1 MKARWASAL
10 ALLPLVGPP
19 SAHAQTATFSTKLE
33 AVRVDALVTDKG
45 QVVRG
50 LQPSDFE
57 VLDNRIAQQV
67 DLVSFDEIPLN
78 VILALDMSQSVSGE
92 RLTNLQN
99 ASRALLDGLKSED
112 RAALLTFSQ
121 MVVLREE
128 LTHEILRV
136 RAAIDNVEPLGDT
149 ALIDG
154 VYAAMVLEGS
164 DVGRSLLIV
173 FSDGIDTSS
182 WLSPEKV
189 LETAKQ
195 SDVVVYAVSVRGT
208 GKDQFLRDLAD
219 QTGGATVEIESTKD
233 LSSTFVRILEEF
245 RGRYLVSF
253 SPRGVSE
260 EGWHRLDVRVKNRRA
275 TVKARP
281 GYFAA
286 SRAAAGRQ

>member
-1 MKARWASAL
+1 MKALWAPAL
-10 ALLPLVGPP
+10 VLLPLVGPP

-50 LQPSDFE
+50 LQPRDFE
-57 VLDNRIAQQV
+57 VLDNRMAQQV

-92 RLTNLQN
+92 RLVHLQN
-99 ASRALLDGLKSED
+99 AGRALLGGLKSED
-112 RAALLTFSQ
+112 RAALLTFSH

-128 LTHEILRV
+128 LTHEISRV
-136 RAAIDNVEPLGDT
+136 RAAIDEAEPLGET

-154 VYAAMVLEGS
+154 VHAAMVLEGS
-164 DVGRSLLIV
+164 EAGRSLLIV

-189 LETAKQ
+189 LETAKR

-219 QTGGATVEIESTKD
+219 LTGGATVEIESTKD
-233 LSSTFVRILEEF
+233 LSATFVHILEEF
-245 RGRYLVSF
+245 RHRYLVSF
-253 SPRGVSE
+253 SPRGVTD
-260 EGWHRLDVRVKNRRA
+260 EGWHRLEVRVKNRRV

-286 SRAAAGRQ
+286 SRTAVGQQ

>member
-1 MKARWASAL
+1 MKTQWAYAL
-10 ALLPLVGPP
+10 ALLLVGSPV
-19 SAHAQTATFSTKLE
+19 AHAQTATFSTKLE

-50 LQPSDFE
+50 LQPGDFE

-67 DLVSFDEIPLN
+67 DLVSFDQIPLN

-92 RLTNLQN
+92 RLAHLQS
-99 ASRALLDGLKSED
+99 ASRTLLTGLKDED
-112 RAALLTFSQ
+112 RAALLTFSH

-128 LTHEILRV
+128 LTHEIPRV
-136 RAAIDNVEPLGDT
+136 RAAIGEVEPVGDT

-154 VYAAMVLEGS
+154 VHAAMVLEGS
-164 DVGRSLLIV
+164 EAGRSLLIV

-182 WLSPEKV
+182 WLSSEKV
-189 LETAKQ
+189 LETARR

-208 GKDQFLRDLAD
+208 GKDEFLRDLTD
-219 QTGGATVEIESTKD
+219 ITGGATVEIESTKD
-233 LSSTFVRILEEF
+233 LSATFVKILEEF
-245 RGRYLVSF
+245 RHRYLVSF
-253 SPRGVSE
+253 SPRGVSA
-260 EGWHRLDVRVKNRRA
+260 EGWHRLEVRVRNRRV

-286 SRAAAGRQ
+286 SRAAPGQQ

>member
-19 SAHAQTATFSTKLE
+19 SAYAQTATFSTKLE

-50 LQPSDFE
+50 LRPSDFE

-78 VILALDMSQSVSGE
+78 VILALDMSQKLSGE
-92 RLTNLQN
+92 WLTHLQN

-112 RAALLTFSQ
+112 RAALMTFSH

-128 LTHEILRV
+128 LTHEIPRV
-136 RAAIDNVEPLGDT
+136 RAAIDEVEPFGDT
-149 ALIDG
+149 ALTDG
-154 VYAAMVLEGS
+154 VHAAMVLES
-164 DVGRSLLIV
+164 LEVGRSLLIV

-189 LETAKQ
+189 LETAKR
-195 SDVVVYAVSVRGT
+195 SDIVVYAVSVRGT
-208 GKDQFLRDLAD
+208 GKDQFLHDLAD
-219 QTGGATVEIESTKD
+219 MYWRRDRRDRVNQGLEPRRS
-233 LSSTFVRILEEF
+233 VRSLEEF
-245 RGRYLVSF
+245 RHRYLVSF
-253 SPRGVSE
+253 SPRGVTD
-260 EGWHRLDVRVKNRRA
+260 EGWHRLKVRSQESAGHRQSS
-275 TVKARP
+275 P
-281 GYFAA
+281 GVFG
-286 SRAAAGRQ
+286 SCPRDG

>member
-19 SAHAQTATFSTKLE
+19 PAHTQPATFSSKLE

-50 LQPSDFE
+50 LRPSDFE

-92 RLTNLQN
+92 RLTHLQN

-112 RAALLTFSQ
+112 RAALLTFSH
-121 MVVLREE
+121 MVILREE
-128 LTHEILRV
+128 LTREIPRV
-136 RAAIDNVEPLGDT
+136 RSAIDEAEPFGDT

-154 VYAAMVLEGS
+154 VHAAMVLES
-164 DVGRSLLIV
+164 LEVGRSLLIA

-182 WLSPEKV
+182 WLSPEMV
-189 LETAKQ
+189 LETAKR

-208 GKDQFLRDLAD
+208 GKDQFLHDLAD
-219 QTGGATVEIESTKD
+219 LTGGATVEIESTKD
-233 LSSTFVRILEEF
+233 LSSTFVHILEEF
-245 RGRYLVSF
+245 RHRYLVSF
-253 SPRGVSE
+253 SPRGVTD
-260 EGWHRLDVRVKNRRA
+260 EGWHRLEVRVKNRRV

-281 GYFAA
+281 GYFGTV
-286 SRAAAGRQ
+286 RTTGNRQ

>member
-19 SAHAQTATFSTKLE
+19 SAYAQTATFSTKLE

-50 LQPSDFE
+50 LRPSDFE

-92 RLTNLQN
+92 RLTHLQN

-112 RAALLTFSQ
+112 RAALMTFSH

-128 LTHEILRV
+128 LTHEIPRV
-136 RAAIDNVEPLGDT
+136 RAAIDEVEPFGDT
-149 ALIDG
+149 ALTDG
-154 VYAAMVLEGS
+154 VHAAMVLES
-164 DVGRSLLIV
+164 LEVGRSLLIV

-189 LETAKQ
+189 LETAKR
-195 SDVVVYAVSVRGT
+195 SDIVVYAVSVRGT
-208 GKDQFLRDLAD
+208 GKDQFLHDLAD

-233 LSSTFVRILEEF
+233 LSSTFVHILEEF
-245 RGRYLVSF
+245 RHRYLVSF
-253 SPRGVSE
+253 SPSGVTD
-260 EGWHRLDVRVKNRRA
+260 EGWHRLEVRVKNRRV

-281 GYFAA
+281 GYFGTV
-286 SRAAAGRQ
+286 RTTGNRP

>member
-1 MKARWASAL
+1 MVDLSHGTGPPRRGTAREPAGSHVSGRGPSMKARWASVIV
-10 ALLPLVGPP
+10 LLSLVGPP
-19 SAHAQTATFSTKLE
+19 DAYDQTATFSTKLE

-57 VLDNRIAQQV
+57 VLDNRIAQHV

-92 RLTNLQN
+92 RLANLQN
-99 ASRALLDGLKSED
+99 ASQTLLDGLKAED
-112 RAALLTFSQ
+112 RAALLTFSH

-128 LTHEILRV
+128 LTREIPLV
-136 RAAIDNVEPLGDT
+136 REAIDKVGPLGDT

-154 VYAAMVLEGS
+154 VHAAMVLES
-164 DVGRSLLIV
+164 LEVGRSLLIV

-189 LETAKQ
+189 LETAKR

-208 GKDQFLRDLAD
+208 GKDQFLHDLAEL
-219 QTGGATVEIESTKD
+219 TGGATVEI
-233 LSSTFVRILEEF
+233 
-245 RGRYLVSF
+245 
-253 SPRGVSE
+253 
-260 EGWHRLDVRVKNRRA
+260 
-275 TVKARP
+275 
-281 GYFAA
+281 
-286 SRAAAGRQ
+286 